1 MICMNP
7 AHGPWCDCLLLP
19 AVKWFEFLCLPKA
32 CAKEGLMIEKKYF
45 TAAIATMN
53 RAGPILS
60 SSRPS
65 IDLLACSQSLVV
77 RHLQIKTQ
85 PSILVQ

>member
-19 AVKWFEFLCLPKA
+19 AVKWLEFLCLPKA

-45 TAAIATMN
+45 TVAIATIN
-53 RAGPILS
+53 GAG
-60 SSRPS
+60 
-65 IDLLACSQSLVV
+65 
-77 RHLQIKTQ
+77 
-85 PSILVQ
+85 SILGFSGLVGMSFNFYYD